1 MNRTTPSLLSLNPI
15 QHHLNRFSTQIH
27 SQAPK
32 RISPSFKP
40 GPFRGAL
47 LAKEA
52 GNTQDEQQ
60 KRTPI
65 QHEYSASQLFR
76 STTSSSTTNT
86 PRTSSSSSRLHFPHS
101 KLIKQHLEELLYPLS
116 FSDQLACRIVSA
128 KNLIKSQDSLDS
140 LEQQTEGGVG
150 FARLSEHNTKLS
162 FIGRRAMHFALSN
175 FLLHAPRSSSS
186 STPASSSSSSDDNH
200 SKTIG
205 KSTSE
210 VVEDALL
217 TKFVLGQYVGHQW
230 ELEKIMRWRELG
242 PPPSKQLS
250 SSGEE
255 TQPRV
260 LHGTGLWMA
269 RGHVVEAIVGAV
281 MAEHVSG
288 FSSRQNDNP
297 ECWLAKLREQSLFCF
312 VFQGTRLSMAVFHSL
327 VLPHLSFRLDRALL
341 PAIKAVQTHDQ
352 ELENPNAGL
361 VDWKSLNLDP
371 FLDHQDH
378 PATAS
383 TTSSFSRPAP
393 IAAVG

>member
-1 MNRTTPSLLSLNPI
+1 MNRANPSLLSLNPI

-47 LAKEA
+47 LAKEP

-60 KRTPI
+60 KQTPI
-65 QHEYSASQLFR
+65 QHEYSASQLLR
-76 STTSSSTTNT
+76 STISSSSTTNT
-86 PRTSSSSSRLHFPHS
+86 PRNSSSSSRLHFPHS

-150 FARLSEHNTKLS
+150 FARLGEHNTKLS

-186 STPASSSSSSDDNH
+186 STPASPSSPSDDHH
-200 SKTIG
+200 SKRTG

-230 ELEKIMRWRELG
+230 ELEKIMRWRELS
-242 PPPSKQLS
+242 PPPSKQPS

-260 LHGTGLWMA
+260 MHGTGLWMA

-281 MAEHVSG
+281 MAEH
-288 FSSRQNDNP
+288 
-297 ECWLAKLREQSLFCF
+297 
-312 VFQGTRLSMAVFHSL
+312 GTRLSMAVFHSL

-352 ELENPNAGL
+352 ELENPSAGL

-378 PATAS
+378 PATTS